1 MAYSLFTGSYG
12 LSNANFRVRIL
23 EVGTGTPAIIAKQD
37 GTVINSE
44 GETTIDAYG
53 NLSVYL
59 DNSKTF
65 GIHLNQYQL
74 ASTDTTV
81 ATMVRRTAFQLSTL
95 PTAVDIQ
102 LGPGALFYD
111 PDVPTVYYR
120 ISTDHLSFQALT
132 GNGSSAGTDG
142 LNNSTL
148 YLYQRSNSVPLTPT
162 SSIIYTFATGMMTGI
177 TQGWSPTIPA
187 GSSPLYVTSAV
198 ASARG
203 STQVVPPGEWAS
215 PVIFS
220 ENGINSAS
228 VYLFQRTSSPVPP
241 SAPDVPVTYTFATGL
256 ATGIDNGWSQSLP
269 TSGGSY
275 RWQTGASALATS
287 GTPSDVINPSE
298 WSPVSLLA
306 QDGSDGVSGLNN
318 ALVYAYQ
325 RAASTPAVPS
335 ATVTYT
341 FASGI
346 TTGLDNGVTST
357 PPTGTLPIYVTVAT
371 AASLNPTDTITSAE
385 WASPIIFA
393 QNGTAGLNSSTVF
406 LYKVTMTSATPSL
419 PSAAV
424 TYTFATSVATG
435 VDNGWTQSLP
445 TSGGGYRWITTAS
458 ALSNTSTDV
467 IPPSEWAPAA
477 LLSQDGDTGPQGL
490 QGLQGNSG
498 TNGLNNAI
506 VFIYQRATS
515 APSLPSA
522 TVTYTFATAAI
533 TGLNNGWTSAVPT
546 GSNPLYLASATA
558 SSSTSSDTIA
568 SNEWTTP
575 VILAQDGTSAINAA
589 TVYLFQRTTT
599 STAPSVPSSSIT
611 YTFATGIATGITNG
625 WSQTLVPIGGQYR
638 WVITA
643 TALGTGTTDTVS
655 SGEWSSPALLAQDGS
670 PGAGTFTY
678 ITNANV
684 TANGAIV
691 TKTSGGNTYNG
702 QAYSAQFYTGGA
714 QMTMA
719 VSGTDNIVAGLNSDP
734 TSSGGSGYAGIDY
747 AVTVG
752 SHQMQIYESGVYKGN
767 FGTVADGDIL
777 GIRYDNANV
786 TYTLNGVL
794 VKTTSATAGLKLALD
809 TSFGVLNASTNFT
822 FSAAGAAGANGAA
835 GVNGANG
842 ARGSQTFYV
851 TLSGSS
857 STWSDSLATSAA
869 SSNGGPIINDPV
881 VESNSSVGF
890 AQTRFWNGTSWV
902 VVTQVLNG
910 NLLVSGTVGA
920 GALSANSVNTN
931 NLVAQ
936 SITASKMVLA
946 DYTNLVF
953 NGKGNSADG
962 WTGVTSPPLAYS
974 GASFWPSGSNSVFA
988 IVFNDKDSYFGN
1000 QFPIVAG
1007 DQYYVAMD
1015 TYPLGG
1021 GASTYSFS
1029 IGMAFTDVN
1038 GNITTTVSGATRL
1051 AGTSGFQS
1059 IAGNVTVPTG
1069 YAYGVVWVQING
1081 PASTTYVANGQVHYA
1096 TNIQVRR
1103 MNGANLI
1110 VDGSISAT
1118 KMVAQTIT
1126 AAQISATAGITAGQ
1140 IDARGLSIKD
1150 GSGNIILSAGVPL
1163 DFNNVGGTTKPA
1175 NNATNDLV
1183 LVARGN
1189 CVLSGNTITK
1199 VGGAIAWDSDT
1210 YSKDSY
1216 TGGAYASV
1224 VPAGPFSTQAAM
1236 FGLNSDPTT
1245 DQSWTSLDYAF
1256 YTYVSGQLLI
1266 YESGVTTAYSGTWA
1280 LGDVLV
1286 IAYDGVN
1293 VRYLK
1298 NGTVVRTV
1306 AAPSNLILFFDT
1318 SFSNP
1323 NSSYSNVRFGPL
1335 TSISTVTASA
1345 AAAATT
1351 ATWSGVTGTGRP
1363 ADNATSDISL
1373 IARGLAVVSGNTISK
1388 TSGSGSWDSD
1398 VYSLDSYVGGAYASG
1413 VVLTA
1418 AMSAMFGL
1426 NTDPLT
1432 DSSYFSID
1440 YAIYTANDGGLYAYE
1455 SGTGYNLSVPYVVGD
1470 VLAVTYDG
1478 VSVNYLQ
1485 NGVVRRTVAAPAG
1498 LKLYFDSS
1506 INSAVNAFKN
1516 VRFGPL
1522 TSISTVTAAAAAAAT
1537 TANWTGVS
1545 GTPGNLASL
1554 SGTEAIANAD
1564 AATSLGFNPS
1574 FSAWTGTFPVG
1585 WSG

>member
-1 MAYSLFTGSYG
+1 
-12 LSNANFRVRIL
+12 
-23 EVGTGTPAIIAKQD
+23 
-37 GTVINSE
+37 
-44 GETTIDAYG
+44 
-53 NLSVYL
+53 
-59 DNSKTF
+59 
-65 GIHLNQYQL
+65 
-74 ASTDTTV
+74 
-81 ATMVRRTAFQLSTL
+81 
-95 PTAVDIQ
+95 
-102 LGPGALFYD
+102 
-111 PDVPTVYYR
+111 
-120 ISTDHLSFQALT
+120 
-132 GNGSSAGTDG
+132 
-142 LNNSTL
+142 
-148 YLYQRSNSVPLTPT
+148 
-162 SSIIYTFATGMMTGI
+162 
-177 TQGWSPTIPA
+177 
-187 GSSPLYVTSAV
+187 
-198 ASARG
+198 
-203 STQVVPPGEWAS
+203 
-215 PVIFS
+215 
-220 ENGINSAS
+220 
-228 VYLFQRTSSPVPP
+228 
-241 SAPDVPVTYTFATGL
+241 
-256 ATGIDNGWSQSLP
+256 
-269 TSGGSY
+269 
-275 RWQTGASALATS
+275 
-287 GTPSDVINPSE
+287 
-298 WSPVSLLA
+298 
-306 QDGSDGVSGLNN
+306 
-318 ALVYAYQ
+318 
-325 RAASTPAVPS
+325 
-335 ATVTYT
+335 
-341 FASGI
+341 
-346 TTGLDNGVTST
+346 
-357 PPTGTLPIYVTVAT
+357 
-371 AASLNPTDTITSAE
+371 
-385 WASPIIFA
+385 
-393 QNGTAGLNSSTVF
+393 
-406 LYKVTMTSATPSL
+406 
-419 PSAAV
+419 
-424 TYTFATSVATG
+424 
-435 VDNGWTQSLP
+435 
-445 TSGGGYRWITTAS
+445 
-458 ALSNTSTDV
+458 
-467 IPPSEWAPAA
+467 
-477 LLSQDGDTGPQGL
+477 
-490 QGLQGNSG
+490 
-498 TNGLNNAI
+498 
-506 VFIYQRATS
+506 
-515 APSLPSA
+515 
-522 TVTYTFATAAI
+522 
-533 TGLNNGWTSAVPT
+533 
-546 GSNPLYLASATA
+546 
-558 SSSTSSDTIA
+558 
-568 SNEWTTP
+568 
-575 VILAQDGTSAINAA
+575 
-589 TVYLFQRTTT
+589 
-599 STAPSVPSSSIT
+599 
-611 YTFATGIATGITNG
+611 
-625 WSQTLVPIGGQYR
+625 
-638 WVITA
+638 
-643 TALGTGTTDTVS
+643 
-655 SGEWSSPALLAQDGS
+655 
-670 PGAGTFTY
+670 
-678 ITNANV
+678 
-684 TANGAIV
+684 
-691 TKTSGGNTYNG
+691 
-702 QAYSAQFYTGGA
+702 
-714 QMTMA
+714 
-719 VSGTDNIVAGLNSDP
+719 
-734 TSSGGSGYAGIDY
+734 
-747 AVTVG
+747 
-752 SHQMQIYESGVYKGN
+752 
-767 FGTVADGDIL
+767 
-777 GIRYDNANV
+777 
-786 TYTLNGVL
+786 
-794 VKTTSATAGLKLALD
+794 
-809 TSFGVLNASTNFT
+809 
-822 FSAAGAAGANGAA
+822 
-835 GVNGANG
+835 
-842 ARGSQTFYV
+842 
-851 TLSGSS
+851 
-857 STWSDSLATSAA
+857 
-869 SSNGGPIINDPV
+869 
-881 VESNSSVGF
+881 
-890 AQTRFWNGTSWV
+890 
-902 VVTQVLNG
+902 
-910 NLLVSGTVGA
+910 
-920 GALSANSVNTN
+920 
-931 NLVAQ
+931 
-936 SITASKMVLA
+936 MVLA

-962 WTGVTSPPLAYS
+962 WTGATSPPLAYS
-974 GASFWPSGSNSVFA
+974 SASFWPSGSNSVFA

-1363 ADNATSDISL
+1363 SDNATSDISL

-1585 WSG
+1585 WSAWSSTPVKTTAYNLPGMQYGVQWTVTSADYSANGAGMYAMWTNASAPISAGAVLTGSFSVRMLTVVGGGGPGYLIRLYTNSGITTYVDNPITCPYPTQTGWQKVPFTATANGSPIYAIQIYQMAGWGGLSGGMAAVGTSVVFGPMQFSIDLPIGPSQAQSGLINTSINIDGSGLIQGIGSGAGTAVANSLLTSSINDKISKSANSILSATVSINSVSGAGFVAGNLTWDSAGNRTGGYGTAMTPGGLIGYNSSGVATFSVNSSTGNAYFGGTLASGIASRGAASSSLSSSTTITGSASNISSGFINGFTYTVGSGDLLLVCNITVTLNIGSNVANSVVLNLYADGSSLLTSSSNPPPLVVLPLTNVRIGGASYNWTSANNFDLSLLIPAGTLSPGAHTFAVVAQANYFLSGGGGTSVTGNFLGVTGQMKIREFLA